1 MNDNIILDA
10 YKKLDAIIY
19 KYNELGKQL
28 TNDDKIHAGIKA
40 QDMEDTVLESNVVE
54 NEDNGIKE
62 VDIKSLALSNAA
74 AISELAKKVEEIE
87 NKLKD
92 VTKVAKEL

>member
-19 KYNELGKQL
+19 KYNELGKQI

-40 QDMEDTVLESNVVE
+40 QDMEDTILDSNVID
-54 NEDNGIKE
+54 NNGIKE

-87 NKLKD
+87 NKLNGDIK
-92 VTKVAKEL
+92 

>member
-19 KYNELGKQL
+19 KYNELGQEI

-40 QDMEDTVLESNVVE
+40 QDMEDSILNSNVVE
-54 NEDNGIKE
+54 NEDGIKE

-74 AISELAKKVEEIE
+74 AISELVKKVEEIE
-87 NKLKD
+87 RRISND
-92 VTKVAKEL
+92 N